1 LKRIGFSG
9 LRILG
14 STALLCLFMLAGRA
28 RAQQATGSGTES
40 GAKTGSA
47 FVPTSGGS
55 AADAAT
61 RAASSAPQQ
70 PQSASVQ
77 TPTLAQFNWL
87 EGQWR
92 GEWGSRVAE
101 QTWLEPKAGEI
112 AGLFRIIEGEKTLV
126 LEIFSL
132 VDKPEGVQFY
142 LRHLT
147 PELQPWEKSD
157 ATMLK
162 LESVDATKATFVNPV
177 NGEPKR
183 TIFTRLDPDTYTLR
197 SEIEPAN
204 GEPQVIEITFH
215 RQKPQAAAATS
226 GGNGGRP
233 KKP

>member
-1 LKRIGFSG
+1 MKRIGFSG
-9 LRILG
+9 LRMVG
-14 STALLCLFMLAGRA
+14 SMALLCLFMLAGPA
-28 RAQQATGSGTES
+28 RAQQATGSQTEPNE
-40 GAKTGSA
+40 KTRSA
-47 FVPTSGGS
+47 SVPTSSGS
-55 AADAAT
+55 AGDAAAT
-61 RAASSAPQQ
+61 AASSAPQ
-70 PQSASVQ
+70 SASVQ
-77 TPTLAQFNWL
+77 APTLAQFNWL

-92 GEWGSRVAE
+92 GEWGSRIAE

-112 AGLFRIIEGEKTLV
+112 AGLFRIIEGDKTLV

-183 TIFTRLDPDTYTLR
+183 AIFTRLDPDTYTAR

-215 RQKPQAAAATS
+215 RQKPQAAAPSA
-226 GGNGGRP
+226 GNGGRP